1 MSDRQPESRPKTT
14 RFRTIPPVVLPQGAE
29 FSGLVVLPESARI
42 DGQVTGDVIASG
54 LVWIGKTARVVAR
67 IEAEAVVI
75 EGSVEGSIEA
85 RDRVDL
91 FATAR
96 VLGEIQTRR
105 LTLADGS
112 FLRGR
117 CRAGAGGADPPGSS

>member
-1 MSDRQPESRPKTT
+1 MSDRQPESKPKTP
-14 RFRTIPPVVLPQGAE
+14 RFRTIPPAVLPPGTE

-42 DGQVTGDVIASG
+42 DGRVTGEVIASG
-54 LVWIGKTARVVAR
+54 LLWIGKTARVVAR
-67 IEAEAVVI
+67 IEAEMVVV
-75 EGSVEGSIEA
+75 EGSVEGAIEA

-91 FATAR
+91 FSTAR
-96 VLGEIQTRR
+96 LQGEIQTPL

-117 CRAGAGGADPPGSS
+117 CRAGAGGAHPPESS

>member
-1 MSDRQPESRPKTT
+1 MSDRHPESKPKTP

-42 DGQVTGDVIASG
+42 DGRVSGDVIASG

-67 IEAEAVVI
+67 IEAEAVVV
-75 EGSVEGSIEA
+75 EGSVEGAIEA

-96 VLGEIQTRR
+96 VRGEIQTPR

-112 FLRGR
+112 LLRGR
-117 CRAGAGGADPPGSS
+117 CRAGPSGADPPRSP

>member
-1 MSDRQPESRPKTT
+1 MSDREPESTPKTR
-14 RFRTIPPVVLPQGAE
+14 RFRTIPPAVLSQGAE

-42 DGQVTGDVIASG
+42 DGRVSGDVIASD

-67 IEAEAVVI
+67 IEAEAVVV
-75 EGSVEGSIEA
+75 EGSVEGAIEA
-85 RDRVDL
+85 RERVDL

-96 VLGEIQTRR
+96 VRGEIQTPR

-117 CRAGAGGADPPGSS
+117 CRAGGGGADPPKSP